1 MSFNIRRVDY
11 FYATVTDQPGEAFK
25 VLSALASQGV
35 NLLAFSAVPVGP
47 MRTQLTLY
55 PEDTAALSSA
65 ARKAGMGLD
74 GPHRALLVRGDD
86 ELGALAS
93 VHERLYES
101 NVNVYASSGVADGR
115 GSYGYIIHVR
125 PEEYERAAGSLEI

>member
-55 PEDTAALSSA
+55 PEDTSTLGSA
-65 ARKAGMGLD
+65 ARKAGMILD

-93 VHERLYES
+93 VHERLYEAS
-101 NVNVYASSGVADGR
+101 VNVYASSGVADGR
-115 GSYGYIIHVR
+115 GSYGYVIHVR
-125 PEEYERAAGSLEI
+125 PEEYERAAGALEV